1 MKNMADQEFQKKVRE
16 RLADYEEEPNDGLW
30 GGIHSGMS
38 TRKSVVWQ
46 KRYIS
51 AAIFLLIAII
61 SAYFYFGDRASMD
74 QKAQLEAQQGSGV
87 TTDGTRENDSDREGF
102 DENIDIQL
110 QSEEASNLEKNE
122 LSPVTLKNTDKIN
135 TGVTGVDE
143 AMDSAIVWG
152 LGREIKPRLWPQLP
166 IDPADISLIHKIEY
180 VKINAK
186 AENGKSNEEHQKNKK
201 NNKFKFYLLGMPV
214 LTYNRIEANPLDD
227 IFISGIEKIPALS
240 KKRLGVRLEMGI
252 TYEINEYFS
261 IYSGLFYFER
271 KQQTNYTVRTISSIT
286 GEIQNDNF
294 TKLIPEYEEKVR
306 TYTSDLRNAGLQ
318 IGLLYRLSS
327 ENFLQTIGTGM
338 EYHKVLAG
346 TVSMESPS
354 YYVFYN
360 FFYRIEYPKQSMF
373 KALVQPTFNYSLGI
387 NDDLNTPLYIKP
399 YGIGLNI
406 GVTYSIK

>member
-1 MKNMADQEFQKKVRE
+1 MADQEFQKKVRE

-74 QKAQLEAQQGSGV
+74 QKAQLEVQNSNGANTKGRKGNGSDEEGS
-87 TTDGTRENDSDREGF
+87 DGT
-102 DENIDIQL
+102 IDLQL
-110 QSEEASNLEKNE
+110 QSGEANSF
-122 LSPVTLKNTDKIN
+122 KNTDKIN
-135 TGVTGVDE
+135 AGVTGMDE
-143 AMDSAIVWG
+143 SMDSKIPWE
-152 LGREIKPRLWPQLP
+152 LGREIKPRLWSQLDV
-166 IDPADISLIHKIEY
+166 DPADISLSLNKIEY
-180 VKINAK
+180 VKTTAK
-186 AENGKSNEEHQKNKK
+186 AENGKSKEEDKEKKDNKI
-201 NNKFKFYLLGMPV
+201 KFYLLGMPV
-214 LTYNRIEANPLDD
+214 LNYNRVEANPLDD

-240 KKRLGVRLEMGI
+240 ERRLGIRLEMGI

-261 IYSGLFYFER
+261 LYSGLFYFGR

-318 IGLLYRLSS
+318 IGLLYRVPS

-338 EYHKVLAG
+338 EYHKGLAG
-346 TVSMESPS
+346 TVPMESPS

-373 KALVQPTFNYSLGI
+373 KALVQPTFNYSLGM